1 MYILEMNKLI
11 QIIFVVIS
19 VTIAARVH
27 QIFLPKSYSS
37 ILDFRYSKDLAK
49 TIRSSSIRLVYLAMI
64 SMLASVYSVG
74 KEEILLGVGIAAFL
88 NVWPAVVQYHLL
100 SLFNTAD
107 KFRLLFGYICFICFS
122 VLFSYISIE
131 YILKS
136 LRGDSVFGIVDS
148 KGFELLISLLL
159 SGLAINV
166 ETMLSRFAKFEC
178 RLDLKTFRTDLEI
191 LLTQAVLEEGEINI
205 YQYEINREAIENH
218 ITREL
223 LESILILERI
233 YRGAWYYRCLE
244 ILFCKKGFFQ
254 KIAVRNDISV
264 GIGQIKISTAQRLL
278 KQNPYAFIN
287 KMLDASFG
295 IKLCAKYLKEIVENY
310 EMTFWDNSSDS
321 SIYEYIASEYLSG
334 TDCLDA
340 EIVKLY
346 AAVLEVRDDGNIYIL
361 LNERKYPHIE
371 KQLSDYIERCEKVL
385 LDEKNY
391 FVLGPTNLTIKLKN
405 TEKNFAY
412 LRKMEEAAN
421 GFFVQELN
429 NRIILNVPVAVG
441 MVHMLIEN
449 LKSGFMQHD
458 IEAEISLPDDLTY
471 EVIRKKFFMRAIGP
485 QG

>member
-1 MYILEMNKLI
+1 MYTLEMNKLI
-11 QIIFVVIS
+11 QIIFIAIS

-64 SMLASVYSVG
+64 SMLASMYGVG
-74 KEEILLGVGIAAFL
+74 KEEILIGVGIAAFL

-122 VLFSYISIE
+122 ILFSYISIE

-136 LRGDSVFGIVDS
+136 LQGGSVFGIADT

-166 ETMLSRFAKFEC
+166 ETVLSRFAKFEC
-178 RLDLKTFRTDLEI
+178 RLDLKTYRTDLEI
-191 LLTQAVLEEGEINI
+191 LLTQIELEESEINI
-205 YQYEINREAIENH
+205 YQYEIDQEARENH

-223 LESILILERI
+223 LETILILERI
-233 YRGAWYYRCLE
+233 HRGAWYYRGLE
-244 ILFCKKGFFQ
+244 ILLCKKGVFQ
-254 KIAVRNDISV
+254 RVAIRHDISV

-278 KQNPYAFIN
+278 KQNPYAFLD

-295 IKLCAKYLKEIVENY
+295 IKLCAKYLKEIVEDY
-310 EMTFWDNSSDS
+310 KMTFWNDS
-321 SIYEYIASEYLSG
+321 KDKSIYEYIASKYLSG
-334 TDCLDA
+334 TDYLEA

-346 AAVLEVRDDGNIYIL
+346 AAVLEIRDNSNIYML
-361 LNERKYPHIE
+361 LNERKNPHIE
-371 KQLSDYIERCEKVL
+371 KQLSNYIERCEIISL
-385 LDEKNY
+385 NGKNY
-391 FVLGPTNLTIKLKN
+391 YIFEPTNLIIKLKN

-412 LRKMEEAAN
+412 LRKMEQAEN
-421 GFFVQELN
+421 GFFVQKLKN
-429 NRIILNVPVAVG
+429 KIILNVLVEGG

-449 LKSGFMQHD
+449 LRDGFMQHD
-458 IEAEISLPDDLTY
+458 IEAEISLPDNLTY
-471 EVIRKKFFMRAIGP
+471 EAIRKNFFMRVIGP